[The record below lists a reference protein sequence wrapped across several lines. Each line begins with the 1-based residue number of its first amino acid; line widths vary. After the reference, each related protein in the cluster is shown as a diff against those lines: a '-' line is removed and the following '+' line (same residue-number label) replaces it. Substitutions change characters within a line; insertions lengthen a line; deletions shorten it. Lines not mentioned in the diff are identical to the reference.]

1 MQMAIVALAGL
12 ATMFIGWL
20 LMFILPGIRTVALI
34 ILAFGVALIAVSF
47 VVDFKRVRS
56 ALAGRRGRLGIST
69 TVMIS
74 LFAGILLFAN
84 AISVGNHHRFDLTG
98 LAQFTL
104 TTQTKDMLAEMDDP
118 VEVVSFFSPN
128 IPIVVKSYAESLLA
142 EYQNYT
148 DQLTVRDIDPDLQPD
163 QARQYGIDQFG
174 ASYGAV
180 VFRSEEGQRQVD
192 GPQIAAEAEHSFT
205 SALLEVTGTK
215 QKKVYFLTGHGE
227 SSIYQDYGSARDGL
241 RDNLFYVDEL
251 DLISTPAIP
260 DDTAVLVVA
269 GPRRSLLGNELDIL
283 KEYLR
288 NNGRI
293 LILLN
298 PSPPPEFRQL
308 LAEWWLDIEGGTLI
322 DPTSYVTPN
331 KDNPLVPRAR
341 NSFQLPEIYFTGATA
356 VLPMDEKPEEITL
369 SALAWTS
376 RDAWLERDFVSGE
389 EPAFDTQMDKKGP
402 LAIGAFVSTMLDDGT
417 EIPLGTRLVVI
428 GDSDFAS
435 NRNFQN
441 GNNSDLF
448 LTVVNWLA
456 AGEEIISI
464 DRKVLV
470 TRRLLL
476 NPEQARFLQISSI
489 GLLPLLLLVAGGY
502 VWWRRR

>member
-1 MQMAIVALAGL
+1 MY
-12 ATMFIGWL
+12 
-20 LMFILPGIRTVALI
+20 P
-34 ILAFGVALIAVSF
+34 
-47 VVDFKRVRS
+47 S
-56 ALAGRRGRLGIST
+56 A
-69 TVMIS
+69 
-74 LFAGILLFAN
+74 
-84 AISVGNHHRFDLTG
+84 
-98 LAQFTL
+98 
-104 TTQTKDMLAEMDDP
+104 
-118 VEVVSFFSPN
+118 
-128 IPIVVKSYAESLLA
+128 
-142 EYQNYT
+142 
-148 DQLTVRDIDPDLQPD
+148 
-163 QARQYGIDQFG
+163 
-174 ASYGAV
+174 
-180 VFRSEEGQRQVD
+180 
-192 GPQIAAEAEHSFT
+192 
-205 SALLEVTGTK
+205 
-215 QKKVYFLTGHGE
+215 
-227 SSIYQDYGSARDGL
+227 
-241 RDNLFYVDEL
+241 
-251 DLISTPAIP
+251 P

-269 GPRRSLLGNELDIL
+269 GPRRSLLSNELDIL

-298 PSPPPEFRQL
+298 PDPPAELRQL

-322 DPTSYVTPN
+322 DPTSYVAPN

-356 VLPMDEKPEEITL
+356 VLPMDEKPEEIAL

-376 RDAWLERDFVSGE
+376 QEAWLERDFVSGE
-389 EPAFDTQMDKKGP
+389 EPAFDTQIDRKGP